1 VTGKYLKVG
10 IAVIVIGVA
19 SYLLLSMYG
28 QHLGGAK
35 DQLNSY
41 FALFRDAT
49 GLVDKSNVQIAGL
62 NVGEITGRSVQ
73 ERKWKDAA
81 GVEHRQVM
89 ARIDFKL
96 LKKYTPVYDNAIVFK
111 KQSSLLGG
119 YYLEV
124 DPGSHESPAPGG
136 AVRFNAVIPN
146 GGEITHVEE
155 VTSIGD
161 IMSQVNELVPILK
174 GILEDVKA
182 MTQGPIKESAQRVQQ
197 ILDQNAEVLH
207 HLIVNIDRISGDV
220 QAMTGR
226 SREDV
231 VATIRNLRSITEAVR
246 SFVGTGEPGK
256 AGGTLGETAG
266 NVNSAL
272 TQLRA
277 AIEKLDHSLGN
288 VAAMTDTARQEKL
301 AENVSATAANL
312 EEITSDA
319 GGFIRD
325 VTKLKTIVSL
335 REEFNF
341 NAQTLKTYLGIEI
354 RPRPDKYYLL
364 EVIDD
369 PRGSVKRTRTITQT
383 NDPNKPPVT
392 LEDKTEISEAF
403 RFSFQF
409 GKRLDWL
416 GLRFGIKESTGGVG
430 SDLYFNRDRVVVSA
444 DLFDFKSNV
453 WPRFKVLAAWEFFR
467 YMYVVGG
474 VDDLFNEDSRKG
486 TGGGRDY
493 FVGAQ
498 LRFND
503 EDLKSL
509 LLFGGSAIAGAASSH

>member
-1 VTGKYLKVG
+1 MSGKYIKVG
-10 IAVIVIGVA
+10 IAVLVILAA
-19 SYLLLSMYG
+19 SYALLSLFRKG
-28 QHLGGAK
+28 IGGGET
-35 DQLNSY
+35 QFESHW
-41 FALFRDAT
+41 ALFRDAT

-62 NVGEITGRSVQ
+62 NAGEITKRGVQ
-73 ERKWKDAA
+73 MRTWTDAA
-81 GVEHRQVM
+81 GVIHQQAM
-89 ARIDFKL
+89 ARIDFRML
-96 LKKYTPVYDNAIVFK
+96 RKYGPIWDNAVVFK

-119 YYLEV
+119 FYLEI
-124 DPGSHESPAPGG
+124 DPGSPQSPGPGG
-136 AVRFNAVIPN
+136 VPKPNPVIPD
-146 GGEITHVEE
+146 GGEIKNVQE

-161 IMSQVNELVPILK
+161 IMSQINDLVPILK
-174 GILEDVKA
+174 GIMEDVRG
-182 MTQGPIKESAQRVQQ
+182 MTAGPIKQSAERVQQ

-207 HLIVNIDRISGDV
+207 HLIANIDKISGDV

-231 VATIRNLRSITEAVR
+231 VATIHNLRTITESVKA
-246 SFVGTGEPGK
+246 FVGGG
-256 AGGTLGETAG
+256 AGGADGGVLATTASQVNTTLAKLSSAIDKLDRTLGNT
-266 NVNSAL
+266 
-272 TQLRA
+272 
-277 AIEKLDHSLGN
+277 
-288 VAAMTDTARQEKL
+288 AAMTDTARQGQL
-301 AENVSATAANL
+301 AENITKAAENI

-325 VTKLKTIVSL
+325 LTKLKTIVSL

-369 PRGSVKRTRTITQT
+369 PRGYVRRTRTITDST
-383 NDPNKPPVT
+383 DPNKPPRTV
-392 LEDKTEISEAF
+392 EDKTEISESF

-416 GLRFGIKESTGGVG
+416 GLRFGIIESTGGVG
-430 SDLYFNRDRVVVSA
+430 SDVYLNKDRFIISA
-444 DLFDFKSNV
+444 NLFDFKSNV
-453 WPRFKVLAAWEFFR
+453 LPRFKVAAAWEFFR
-467 YMYVVGG
+467 YLYVVGG
-474 VDDLFNEDSRKG
+474 VDDMLNEDSRKG

-509 LLFGGSAIAGAASSH
+509 LLVGGSAISGVSK